1 MEIPFIET
9 PRLLLKNY
17 SLESYE
23 VVFKEKTDPEILAIF
38 GYSTLEEVQAEKEK
52 FADGFSYYYRL
63 LAHFQL
69 VLKST
74 GQTIG
79 SAGFHN
85 WHPFHQRAEL
95 GYSLRKEEFQN
106 KGYMSEAIGPI
117 INYGFTSLKLH
128 RIEACVEPGNAISLK
143 MMDKFGFHRE
153 GLMMEH
159 YFHDGNFEDS
169 IIFRLLISEWENP

>member
-17 SLESYE
+17 SLEAYQA
-23 VVFKEKTDPEILAIF
+23 VFKEKTDSEVLAIF
-38 GYSTLEEVQAEKEK
+38 GYSDLEEVQAEKQK
-52 FADGFSYYYRL
+52 YADGFSYYYRL

-95 GYSLRKEEFQN
+95 GYSLRKEEFKN

-117 INYGFTSLKLH
+117 INYGFTGLKLH
-128 RIEACVEPGNAISLK
+128 RIEASVEPGNIISLK
-143 MMDKFGFHRE
+143 MMAKFGFTRE
-153 GLMMEH
+153 GLMKEH
-159 YFHDGNFEDS
+159 YFHEDTFEDS
-169 IIFRLLISEWENP
+169 LLFRLLASEWENR